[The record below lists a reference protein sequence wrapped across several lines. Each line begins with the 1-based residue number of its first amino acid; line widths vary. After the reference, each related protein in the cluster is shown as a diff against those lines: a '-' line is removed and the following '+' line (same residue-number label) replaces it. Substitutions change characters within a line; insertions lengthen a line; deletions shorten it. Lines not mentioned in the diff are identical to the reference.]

1 MRQAESMVP
10 RFESHVLT
18 MEKTGVF
25 PGTGYSLYT
34 ASLDVRPQH
43 MYVTIMSYGL
53 SGTGGVRDVE
63 VPFVLWKGL
72 GTCPYS

>member
-18 MEKTGVF
+18 MKKTGVM

-43 MYVTIMSYGL
+43 MYVTIMSYAL
-53 SGTGGVRDVE
+53 RGTGGIRDVE

-72 GTCPYS
+72 ETCPYS